1 MALIEKTSAS
11 HPIYVDFL
19 PADPAAGPGR
29 IGLTIAPGKQA
40 SGIDGQWRRDL
51 DMDLARLRSE
61 YDAGV
66 LVSLCEPQ
74 ELAFLKI
81 AELHA
86 RARAHGIAVEP
97 FPYADGGVP
106 SALSE
111 LGALLGRMSRAV
123 EEGRTVVIHCRG
135 GLGRSGTVAS
145 CALVARGASPEE
157 AIRVVRA
164 SRKGAVENERQEEFV
179 HRFADWHSSRQ
190 GR

>member
-1 MALIEKTSAS
+1 MASIEKTSAS

-19 PADPAAGPGR
+19 PADAAAGPGR

-40 SGIDGQWRRDL
+40 SGIDGEWRRDV

-66 LVSLCEPQ
+66 LVSLCEPH

-81 AELHA
+81 ADLHA

-106 SALSE
+106 GALSDLASLLE
-111 LGALLGRMSRAV
+111 RMAGAVR
-123 EEGRTVVIHCRG
+123 EGRTVVIHCRG
-135 GLGRSGTVAS
+135 GLGRSGTVAA
-145 CALVARGASPEE
+145 CALIARGASAED

-179 HRFADWHSSRQ
+179 RQFADWHSRRQ
-190 GR
+190 PL